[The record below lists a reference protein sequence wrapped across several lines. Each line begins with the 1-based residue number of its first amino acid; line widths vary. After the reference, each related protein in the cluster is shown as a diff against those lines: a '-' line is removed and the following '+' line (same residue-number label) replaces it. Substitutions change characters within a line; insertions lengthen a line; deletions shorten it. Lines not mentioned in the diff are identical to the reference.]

1 MQGKSGNLPG
11 ECATLVGDRV
21 CAPRV
26 EVDGTR
32 LSDLAVLQ
40 GVVGIV
46 GNPEGRRVSL
56 NSLRARRAGI
66 ALAVFHQLVAVEAR
80 RDHVT
85 VTRSQA
91 RALAEKELGFYER
104 TPPTERGQ
112 IYFNVIPAGSSPRA
126 YFLSSRMIALY
137 RHGMVIGTERDIDP
151 APLLLASR
159 RHCLSS
165 LVRKPSPALHDHD
178 QRVSP
183 DVLPACCLTGRSMI
197 GATFSTIQQ
206 RPDVLS
212 QQRWPPAGGGPALGP
227 APTGSMSMV
236 ATLTPHNRAAVGMQN
251 LAGHVGQVDIGSQE
265 DIAWRQLSEL
275 PGTLERNIL
284 AKLLYVLRIKSG
296 RDERR
301 LVLQRQLLMVD
312 RRIGVQHG
320 KDAVPDADGAPVLVA
335 GVDGVP

>member
-137 RHGMVIGTERDIDP
+137 RHGMVIGTERDMILHHYS
-151 APLLLASR
+151 LLPEGTAFRRWFASR
-159 RHCLSS
+159 LPHYTITING
-165 LVRKPSPALHDHD
+165 SPPTF
-178 QRVSP
+178 S
-183 DVLPACCLTGRSMI
+183 LPAAL
-197 GATFSTIQQ
+197 
-206 RPDVLS
+206 
-212 QQRWPPAGGGPALGP
+212 PAG
-227 APTGSMSMV
+227 V
-236 ATLTPHNRAAVGMQN
+236 
-251 LAGHVGQVDIGSQE
+251 
-265 DIAWRQLSEL
+265 
-275 PGTLERNIL
+275 
-284 AKLLYVLRIKSG
+284 
-296 RDERR
+296 
-301 LVLQRQLLMVD
+301 
-312 RRIGVQHG
+312 
-320 KDAVPDADGAPVLVA
+320 
-335 GVDGVP
+335 